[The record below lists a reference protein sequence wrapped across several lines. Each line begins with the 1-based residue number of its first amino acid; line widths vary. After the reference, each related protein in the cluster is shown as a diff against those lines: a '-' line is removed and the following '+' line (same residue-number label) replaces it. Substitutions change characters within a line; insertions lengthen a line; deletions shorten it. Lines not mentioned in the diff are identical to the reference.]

1 MMQPS
6 PVFLPWNLQL
16 FIFRTSVHLHCFL
29 PKAYDVLPILHSGN
43 MLYKSSTGYKG
54 LNSIEGLELVSNVT
68 ADNAPVWYYD
78 GTHLLYG
85 TPKGSNNYL
94 VFNSSNQV
102 ALGSI
107 NEAKI
112 FDKVALYSSSA
123 KTFTL
128 YPSGKSSGSTNYY
141 LNQYGGGNYNV
152 AHLWSYTST
161 SQWHFSQLTEQKT
174 VSLNVTPGLSQL
186 AKGKTANL
194 TAAVT
199 VNGAAVSNYTL
210 TWSTSNAAVAT
221 VSNGT
226 VTAVG
231 SGTVVL
237 TAKLTAAEG
246 DTFAT
251 PVTVTIPLTVA

>member
-1 MMQPS
+1 M
-6 PVFLPWNLQL
+6 
-16 FIFRTSVHLHCFL
+16 
-29 PKAYDVLPILHSGN
+29 
-43 MLYKSSTGYKG
+43 
-54 LNSIEGLELVSNVT
+54 
-68 ADNAPVWYYD
+68 
-78 GTHLLYG
+78 
-85 TPKGSNNYL
+85 
-94 VFNSSNQV
+94 FNSSNQV

-161 SQWHFSQLTEQKT
+161 SQWHFSQLIEEKD
-174 VSLNVTPGLSQL
+174 VSLNVTPSLTQLS
-186 AKGKTANL
+186 KGKTANL
-194 TAAVT
+194 TATVT
-199 VNGAAVSNYTL
+199 VNGTQVSNYTL
-210 TWSTSNAAVAT
+210 TWSTSNSSVAT

-231 SGTVVL
+231 NGTAVL
-237 TAKLTAAEG
+237 TATLTAAEG
-246 DTFAT
+246 DTFAE
-251 PVTVTIPLTVA
+251 PVVITIPLTVA